1 MKEGIDIMDD
11 GVAGS
16 IIWFVIL
23 LLLEMMFYG
32 FDSAL
37 QNMKA
42 LDKEEPDKE
51 AAGGA
56 GRKQLR
62 LAYLTEHNAQYTD
75 AIQLGAVT
83 VNMLMGALYLYRLN
97 SYAGHIVYRTAVH
110 NINNLFDWH
119 ITVFAVITAVL
130 VTLVLLYIIVTFG
143 ISIPRKAAA
152 RNPERWLWRF
162 VTPFYYYVRIT
173 APFAALIS
181 MTAKGILL
189 IFGIKVSGNKSDV
202 TEEEILSMVSVG
214 HEQGIL
220 QANEAEMI
228 NNIFEYGDKE
238 AKDIMINRN
247 NMIGIE
253 CTMTLQEAA
262 AFIVDAHN
270 SRFPVYDGTIDHIVG
285 ILHLKDVMRMQM
297 NDKMKNK
304 PIGKIRGLLREPR
317 FITEKRK
324 IDDLFR
330 VMQTE
335 KIQMVI
341 VIDEYGQTAGL
352 VALEDIL
359 EEIVGNIEDEYDEE
373 ASYISRSGSDGYVI
387 QGKMP
392 LEELEEQLKISF
404 EEEPFDTVNG
414 FVIARLEHI
423 PEEGEDFEFEYEGY
437 VFRILEVKDRMIQ
450 SVLASRKEADS
461 SELSKDEVEPAA
473 KK

>member
-1 MKEGIDIMDD
+1 
-11 GVAGS
+11 
-16 IIWFVIL
+16 
-23 LLLEMMFYG
+23 
-32 FDSAL
+32 
-37 QNMKA
+37 
-42 LDKEEPDKE
+42 
-51 AAGGA
+51 
-56 GRKQLR
+56 
-62 LAYLTEHNAQYTD
+62 
-75 AIQLGAVT
+75 
-83 VNMLMGALYLYRLN
+83 
-97 SYAGHIVYRTAVH
+97 
-110 NINNLFDWH
+110 
-119 ITVFAVITAVL
+119 
-130 VTLVLLYIIVTFG
+130 
-143 ISIPRKAAA
+143 
-152 RNPERWLWRF
+152 
-162 VTPFYYYVRIT
+162 
-173 APFAALIS
+173 
-181 MTAKGILL
+181 
-189 IFGIKVSGNKSDV
+189 
-202 TEEEILSMVSVG
+202 
-214 HEQGIL
+214 
-220 QANEAEMI
+220 
-228 NNIFEYGDKE
+228 
-238 AKDIMINRN
+238 
-247 NMIGIE
+247 
-253 CTMTLQEAA
+253 
-262 AFIVDAHN
+262 
-270 SRFPVYDGTIDHIVG
+270 
-285 ILHLKDVMRMQM
+285 MQM

>member
-1 MKEGIDIMDD
+1 MDD
-11 GVAGS
+11 SGVAGS

-23 LLLEMMFYG
+23 LFLEMLLNGFY
-32 FDSAL
+32 SAFRH
-37 QNMKA
+37 MKGA
-42 LDKEEPDKE
+42 EMEETDGE
-51 AAGGA
+51 VA
-56 GRKQLR
+56 GRPVAKQFR
-62 LAYLTEHNAQYTD
+62 ISYLTEHQAQYNG
-75 AIQLGAVT
+75 AMQLGMVM
-83 VNMLMGALYLYRLN
+83 VSLLLGALHLYRLN
-97 SYAGHIVYRTAVH
+97 VYAGYFVYRAAIY
-110 NINNLFDWH
+110 NIGNLTDWH
-119 ITVFAVITAVL
+119 ISLFAVLTAIL
-130 VTLVLLYIIVTFG
+130 VTLLMLYIIMTFG
-143 ISIPRKAAA
+143 ISIPRKAAS
-152 RNPERWLWRF
+152 RNPERWLSFGVTPVYYIVRI
-162 VTPFYYYVRIT
+162 VTPF
-173 APFAALIS
+173 AMLIS
-181 MTAKGILL
+181 ATANGVLRLCGIHVTGDK
-189 IFGIKVSGNKSDV
+189 FDV

-253 CTMTLQEAA
+253 CTVTLQEAA

-270 SRFPVYDGTIDHIVG
+270 SRFPVYDGTIDSIVG

-297 NDKMKNK
+297 NEKMKNK
-304 PIGKIRGLLREPR
+304 PIGKIKGLLREPR

-373 ASYISRSGSDGYVI
+373 ASYISASGADEYVI

-392 LEELEEQLKISF
+392 LEELGEQLGLNF

-414 FVIARLEHI
+414 FVISRLEHI
-423 PEEGEDFEFEYEGY
+423 PEEGEDFEFEYAGY
-437 VFRILEVKDRMIQ
+437 TFRIMEVKDRMIQ
-450 SVLASRKEADS
+450 TVLARVKPGEEDA
-461 SELSKDEVEPAA
+461 E
-473 KK
+473 

>member
-1 MKEGIDIMDD
+1 MDD
-11 GVAGS
+11 SGVAGS
-16 IIWFVIL
+16 IIWFAIL
-23 LLLEMMFYG
+23 LFLEMLLNGFY
-32 FDSAL
+32 SAFL
-37 QNMKA
+37 HMRGA
-42 LDKEEPDKE
+42 EVDEADKEKSVRS
-51 AAGGA
+51 AA
-56 GRKQLR
+56 KQLKI
-62 LAYLTEHNAQYTD
+62 AYLAQHQAQYNG
-75 AIQLGAVT
+75 AIQLGMVT
-83 VNMLMGALYLYRLN
+83 INLLLGALHLYRLN
-97 SYAGHIVYRTAVH
+97 GYVGYIVYRAAVY
-110 NINNLFDWH
+110 NIANPAEWHINLF
-119 ITVFAVITAVL
+119 AALTAIL
-130 VTLVLLYIIVTFG
+130 VTFLMLYIIMVFG
-143 ISIPRKAAA
+143 ISIPRKAAS
-152 RNPERWLWRF
+152 RNPEGWLSF
-162 VTPFYYYVRIT
+162 GVTPVYYIVRVVI
-173 APFAALIS
+173 PFSMLIS
-181 MTAKGILL
+181 ATANGFLCL
-189 IFGIKVSGNKSDV
+189 FGIHVSGDKFDV
-202 TEEEILSMVSVG
+202 TEEDILSMVNEG

-262 AFIVDAHN
+262 AFIVGAHN

-297 NDKMKNK
+297 NEKMKNK
-304 PIGKIRGLLREPR
+304 PIGKIKGLLREPR
-317 FITEKRK
+317 FIMEKRK

-335 KIQMVI
+335 KVQMVI

-373 ASYISRSGSDGYVI
+373 ASYISKNDTDGYVI

-392 LEELEEQLKISF
+392 LEELGEQLGLDF

-414 FVIARLEHI
+414 FVISRLEHI

-437 VFRILEVKDRMIQ
+437 TFRILEVKDRMIQ
-450 SVLASRKEADS
+450 AVLALREPDGGEA
-461 SELSKDEVEPAA
+461 
-473 KK
+473 

>member
-1 MKEGIDIMDD
+1 MDD

-23 LLLEMMFYG
+23 LLLKMFVNS
-32 FDSAL
+32 FDSAFR
-37 QNMKA
+37 NWKGA
-42 LDKEEPDKE
+42 DAEESDGDE
-51 AAGGA
+51 SGRLGA
-56 GRKQLR
+56 KQLR
-62 LAYLTEHNAQYTD
+62 LAYLTDHQAQYSG
-75 AIQLGAVT
+75 AIQLGTVAVD
-83 VNMLMGALYLYRLN
+83 LLFGAVYLYRLN
-97 SYAGHIVYRTAVH
+97 GYVGYAAYRAVVY
-110 NINNLFDWH
+110 NIANPAAWH
-119 ITVFAVITAVL
+119 IDLFAFLAAVAA
-130 VTLVLLYIIVTFG
+130 TLLMLYIIVTFG
-143 ISIPRKAAA
+143 ISIPRKIAA
-152 RNPERWLWRF
+152 RNPEKWLS
-162 VTPFYYYVRIT
+162 VTIAPIYYYVRIMT
-173 APFAALIS
+173 PLALLIS
-181 MTAKGILL
+181 VTAKGVLR
-189 IFGIKVSGNKSDV
+189 IFGIHVSGNESDV
-202 TEEEILSMVSVG
+202 TEEDILSMVSVG

-253 CTMTLQEAA
+253 CTVTLQEAA

-270 SRFPVYDGTIDHIVG
+270 SRFPVYDGTIDRIVG

-297 NDKMKNK
+297 NDKMKSR
-304 PIGKIRGLLREPR
+304 PIGKIKGLLREPR

-341 VIDEYGQTAGL
+341 VVDEYGQTAGL

-373 ASYISRSGSDGYVI
+373 ASYISESGSDGYVI

-392 LEELEEQLKISF
+392 LEELGEQLNVSF

-414 FVIARLEHI
+414 FVISRLEHI

-437 VFRILEVKDRMIQ
+437 IFRIMEVKDRMIQ
-450 SVLASRKEADS
+450 TVLARTKPKEK
-461 SELSKDEVEPAA
+461 ETE
-473 KK
+473 

>member
-1 MKEGIDIMDD
+1 MDD
-11 GVAGS
+11 GVSGS

-23 LLLEMMFYG
+23 LLLEMLLNG
-32 FDSAL
+32 FDSAFR
-37 QNMKA
+37 NMKGA
-42 LDKEEPDKE
+42 EIEEPDGE
-51 AAGGA
+51 ET
-56 GRKQLR
+56 GRSNAKQR
-62 LAYLTEHNAQYTD
+62 KLAYLTDHQAQYIG
-75 AIQLGAVT
+75 AVQLGTVT
-83 VNMLMGALYLYRLN
+83 INLLLGALYLYRLN
-97 SYAGHIVYRTAVH
+97 GYVGYFVYRAAVY
-110 NINNLFDWH
+110 NIADLTDWH
-119 ITVFAVITAVL
+119 ISLLAILTAVL
-130 VTLVLLYIIVTFG
+130 VTLFVLYIIVTFG
-143 ISIPRKAAA
+143 VSIPRKAAS
-152 RNPERWLWRF
+152 RSSERWMSACLI
-162 VTPFYYYVRIT
+162 PIYYYVRIAIPLT
-173 APFAALIS
+173 ALIS
-181 MTAKGILL
+181 STANGILRL
-189 IFGIKVSGNKSDV
+189 FGINVSGYKLDV
-202 TEEEILSMVSVG
+202 TEEEILSMVNVG

-220 QANEAEMI
+220 HANEAEMI

-297 NDKMKNK
+297 NEKMKSK
-304 PIGKIRGLLREPR
+304 PIGKIKGLLREPR

-373 ASYISRSGSDGYVI
+373 ASYISESGENGYVI

-392 LEELEEQLKISF
+392 LEELEELLNVSF

-414 FVIARLEHI
+414 FVISRLEHI
-423 PEEGEDFEFEYEGY
+423 PEEGEDFEFSYEGY
-437 VFRILEVKDRMIQ
+437 TFRIIEVKDRMIQ
-450 SVLASRKEADS
+450 SVLACPIQD
-461 SELSKDEVEPAA
+461 D
-473 KK
+473 

>member
-1 MKEGIDIMDD
+1 MDD
-11 GVAGS
+11 SGVAGS

-23 LLLEMMFYG
+23 LFLEMLLNGFY
-32 FDSAL
+32 SAFRH
-37 QNMKA
+37 MRGA
-42 LDKEEPDKE
+42 EVEEKDEEKSGRL
-51 AAGGA
+51 AA
-56 GRKQLR
+56 KQLKF
-62 LAYLTEHNAQYTD
+62 AYLTEHQAQYNG
-75 AIQLGAVT
+75 AIQLGMVT
-83 VNMLMGALYLYRLN
+83 VNLLLGALHLYRLN
-97 SYAGHIVYRTAVH
+97 GYVGYIVFRAAIYSFTNLAG
-110 NINNLFDWH
+110 WH
-119 ITVFAVITAVL
+119 ITLFAILTPIL
-130 VTLVLLYIIVTFG
+130 VTLLMLYIIMTFG
-143 ISIPRKAAA
+143 ISIPRKAAS
-152 RNPERWLWRF
+152 RNPQRWLSF
-162 VTPFYYYVRIT
+162 GVTPVYYIVRIVI
-173 APFAALIS
+173 PFSMLIS
-181 MTAKGILL
+181 ATANGFLRL
-189 IFGIKVSGNKSDV
+189 FGIHVSGDKFDV
-202 TEEEILSMVSVG
+202 TEEDILSMVNEG

-297 NDKMKNK
+297 NEKMKNK
-304 PIGKIRGLLREPR
+304 PIGKIKGLLREPR

-373 ASYISRSGSDGYVI
+373 ASYISKNDTDGYVI

-392 LEELEEQLKISF
+392 LEELGERLGLNF

-414 FVIARLEHI
+414 FVISRLEHI

-437 VFRILEVKDRMIQ
+437 TFRILEVKDRMIQ
-450 SVLASRKEADS
+450 TVLARVKPDEKEA
-461 SELSKDEVEPAA
+461 K
-473 KK
+473 